1 MVLDKFGP
9 PIVRTT
15 RGMANDNSKVIFN
28 DKKAS
33 LKISKDNV
41 GLMNRPLILVES
53 LQNEDR
59 CN

>member
-15 RGMANDNSKVIFN
+15 RGMANDNSKVVFN
-28 DKKAS
+28 EKKAS
-33 LKISKDNV
+33 KISKDNV

-53 LQNEDR
+53 L
-59 CN
+59 